1 MTTAAATT
9 TTTKTLSL
17 HKINLK
23 QKIYHVALK
32 VIMAFIMVG
41 KCHVSKAI

>member
-1 MTTAAATT
+1 MTT
-9 TTTKTLSL
+9 TTTTTISLNKT
-17 HKINLK
+17 NLK

-41 KCHVSKAI
+41 KCLVSKTV